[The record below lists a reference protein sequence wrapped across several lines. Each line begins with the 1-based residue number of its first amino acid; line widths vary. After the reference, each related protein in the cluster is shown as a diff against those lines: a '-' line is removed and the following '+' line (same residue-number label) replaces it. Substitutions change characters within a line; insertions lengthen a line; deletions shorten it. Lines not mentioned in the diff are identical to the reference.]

1 MRTAFVVCA
10 ALACIP
16 FVSFAQDKADEK
28 GFISLFDGKTLDGWK
43 VNESPDSIKVEDGK
57 IVTKGNRAHLFYE
70 GDVAKHDFKNFHFKA
85 DVMTKAN
92 SNAGIYFHTAFQKDG
107 WPQKGFECQVNNS
120 YKSDPRKTGSLYA
133 VKDVKDDLV
142 KDDVWFTYDIVVQG
156 KKVELWIDGKLVN
169 EWTQPDDY
177 VNKGQPDRKID
188 RGTFALQAHDP
199 GSTVYFKNL
208 RVKPLAD

>member
-1 MRTAFVVCA
+1 MRTLALLSA
-10 ALACIP
+10 ALLSIP
-16 FVSFAQDKADEK
+16 LLALAQDKADEK
-28 GFISLFDGKTLDGWK
+28 GFVSLFDGKSLAGWK
-43 VNESPDSIKVEDGK
+43 VNESPESVKVEDGK
-57 IVTKGNRAHLFYE
+57 IVTNGKRAHLFYD
-70 GDVAKHDFKNFHFKA
+70 GDVAKHDFKNFQLKL

-92 SNAGIYFHTAFQKDG
+92 SNAGVYFHTEFQKDG

-133 VKDVKDDLV
+133 VKDVKDDIV
-142 KDDVWFTYDIVVQG
+142 KDDEWFEYDITVQG
-156 KKVELWIDGKLVN
+156 KKVELRVNGKLVN

-177 VNKGQPDRKID
+177 ENKGQPARKID

-199 GSTVYFKNL
+199 GSTVYFKNI